1 MDNREAK
8 ELRMTV
14 VLRGSDGLGRPDA
27 RRALRDSVG
36 RLGHELGASA
46 IAVTFPEVPAPD
58 DSSEIHET
66 DVDWM
71 VE

>member
-1 MDNREAK
+1 VDNREAK

-14 VLRGSDGLGRPDA
+14 VLRGSDGLDGPNA
-27 RRALRDSVG
+27 RQALTRSVD